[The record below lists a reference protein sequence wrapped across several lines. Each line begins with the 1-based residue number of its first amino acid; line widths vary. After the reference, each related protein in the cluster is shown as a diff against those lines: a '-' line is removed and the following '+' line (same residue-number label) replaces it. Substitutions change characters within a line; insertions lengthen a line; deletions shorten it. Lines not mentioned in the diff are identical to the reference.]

1 MMQGDPGCPIDPV
14 RVRAV
19 CARAWTIRWRN
30 PGLAGRAIDRLLV
43 QAEPQ
48 PEAMTVGATI
58 ALVTGRL
65 ERAEELSDQAMA
77 RFGPD
82 DHAWYCRAA
91 TTCATIYYSTGRRD
105 AASDLAHA
113 ALERVQLADAPDA
126 HVGLLQLLGVT
137 HLLSLDFDR
146 ALDILDDAHAI
157 CIENGLISERVFVE
171 SNKARYLVRRG
182 DFAAAQTWARIAQA
196 SLELHR
202 LPVLEAYFGEVKGE
216 IALADGQAYEA
227 IDALEHAL
235 EIARDTDDRRA
246 SCHLLAVLGRAWDA
260 AGMSKHAMDV
270 LRKGQ
275 AIADEMSYPLWQRR
289 FRAAIAETFEK
300 TGDLASALDAFKAFV
315 EIDRELFNIET
326 ERRLAEM
333 RASYELAEAQ
343 KVAAAERA
351 RSAEL
356 GKARAAAEL
365 LAWTDTLTGLRNRHA
380 LLSDLPRLLSEARDE
395 PLVLML
401 LDLDR
406 FKQVNDTY
414 GHEAGD
420 AVLVAVAE
428 RVREV
433 LDGVGTCYR
442 LGGDEFAVILNIGV
456 SQDRATSVAAALIPA
471 IQEPVQY
478 QGRGLFVGSS
488 IGIAFNAQIA
498 GDANELLRFADVALY
513 EAKDS
518 GRGQFRLYRPE
529 VDRRIRTEREL
540 ENDLR
545 TALANDE
552 FRLFLQPLVDARD
565 RSILGAEC
573 LLRWQHPRLG
583 LLQPADFIEIV
594 ERGDMVF
601 GVGDWVLRNGWRML
615 AELDQLFPDRKL
627 HVSLNVS
634 VRQFFDADFLE
645 TLRDLPFGRVAL
657 QDRLELEITESTMIH
672 NMDQAVSLM
681 CRVGEM
687 GYRLC
692 IDDFG
697 TGFSSIAQLAQL
709 PVHSLKIDGSFLKGL
724 DRTGAS
730 TTVVRS
736 IINLGL
742 NLGLK
747 VTAEGVE
754 TQQQASFLSENG
766 CNRLQG
772 YLYGRP
778 MEWADF
784 LDALER
790 ENGAVLSRQG

>member
-1 MMQGDPGCPIDPV
+1 MDHQLSSDQDHARTTC
-14 RVRAV
+14 R
-19 CARAWTIRWRN
+19 RAWTIRWRN
-30 PGLAGRAIDRLLV
+30 PGLAGRAVERLLA
-43 QAEPQ
+43 QSDPL
-48 PEAMTVGATI
+48 PETLTIAATI
-58 ALVTGRL
+58 ALFTGRL
-65 ERAEELSDQAMA
+65 QRAEALALKAMA
-77 RFGPD
+77 QFGQEE
-82 DHAWYCRAA
+82 HAWYCRAA

-105 AASDLAHA
+105 AASDLAHS
-113 ALERVQLADAPDA
+113 ALERVQHADAPDA
-126 HVGLLQLLGVT
+126 HAGLLQLLGVT

-146 ALDILDDAHAI
+146 ALEILDEAHAI
-157 CIENGLISERVFVE
+157 CVEHGLISERVFME
-171 SNKARYLVRRG
+171 SNRARYLVRRG
-182 DFAAAQTWARIAQA
+182 DFVAAQTWARIAQA

-216 IALADGQAYEA
+216 IALANGQVYEA

-235 EIARDTDDRRA
+235 EIARGMGDRRA

-260 AGMSKHAMDV
+260 AGLSQRALDV

-365 LAWTDTLTGLRNRHA
+365 LAWTDTLTSLRNRHA
-380 LLSDLPRLLSEARDE
+380 LLSDLPRLLCDAQDE
-395 PLVLML
+395 DLVLML

-414 GHEAGD
+414 GHDAGD

-428 RVREV
+428 RVNAV
-433 LDGVGTCYR
+433 LDGQGTCYR

-456 SQDRATSVAAALIPA
+456 SQDTAKSIATDLIPA
-471 IQEPVQY
+471 IQEPVNY
-478 QGRGLFVGSS
+478 DGRGLFVGTS
-488 IGIAFNAQIA
+488 IGIAFNEQTA

-513 EAKDS
+513 EAKDA

-545 TALANDE
+545 TAVKDGE
-552 FRLFLQPLVDARD
+552 FRLFLQPLVDAQS

-573 LLRWQHPRLG
+573 LLRWQHPRHG

-601 GVGDWVLRNGWRML
+601 SVGDWVLRTGWDML
-615 AELDQLFPDRKL
+615 VELDRRFPKRKL
-627 HVSLNVS
+627 HLSLNVS
-634 VRQFFDADFLE
+634 VRQFFDNDFLE
-645 TLRDLPFGRVAL
+645 TLRDLPFRRAAL

-736 IINLGL
+736 MVNLGL

-754 TQQQASFLSENG
+754 TQDQARFLSENG

-778 MEWADF
+778 MPWADF
-784 LDALER
+784 LSLLEQ
-790 ENGAVLSRQG
+790 EKGAVLSRQG